1 MVFVKEMFIRNI
13 MFCSVYIQVLG
24 YCEKGF
30 MIKLF
35 LHPKYLFLFPQ
46 KLKSFMM
53 AILAPHFFFSH
64 NHI

>member
-24 YCEKGF
+24 CYEKGF

-35 LHPKYLFLFPQ
+35 LHPKYVFLRS
-46 KLKSFMM
+46 KNL
-53 AILAPHFFFSH
+53 L
-64 NHI
+64 